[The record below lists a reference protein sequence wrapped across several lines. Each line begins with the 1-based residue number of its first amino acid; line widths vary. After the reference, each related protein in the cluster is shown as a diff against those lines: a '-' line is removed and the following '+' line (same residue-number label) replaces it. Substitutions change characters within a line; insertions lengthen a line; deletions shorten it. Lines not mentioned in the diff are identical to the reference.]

1 MELSYEFALIIDEKL
16 REMGYPRNI
25 SLSSKEFKIFKIEDL
40 NKIKSLSITNA
51 SNIDEIG
58 CLQNLTKLKIEGIDF
73 NSIKDE
79 YALEINPYINHI
91 TDFTPIQNLK
101 KLEYL
106 SIKNDVNIKKLSIG
120 NLTNLRKLRLENNP
134 ELETLKGLDSLSK
147 LHDVRIYGTNIKNS
161 INLERYMMNTIS
173 VENNIIDIKIA
184 LNELKRNP
192 NILEIINNYKR
203 KGLTNIEF
211 AETNGFVDYTELDT
225 RDLQQMIEEL
235 KKELKNYNR
244 LNDLDKIAKIYKII
258 VEKYHFADEQ
268 LKERQIIISKFKN
281 QKFPAYMK
289 KYMASLHSSYNLF
302 HFKEGNCEG
311 HVNLM
316 SIMLN
321 LVGIDSFIVHCKD
334 KRFKNYRGDTN
345 HAMIRVKLKN
355 KWYYCDPTINKSKSN
370 EFFLKNK
377 YQLEK
382 THEIS
387 GYEQKKMGDEEYEY
401 NNEGIYR

>member
-1 MELSYEFALIIDEKL
+1 M
-16 REMGYPRNI
+16 
-25 SLSSKEFKIFKIEDL
+25 
-40 NKIKSLSITNA
+40 
-51 SNIDEIG
+51 
-58 CLQNLTKLKIEGIDF
+58 
-73 NSIKDE
+73 
-79 YALEINPYINHI
+79 
-91 TDFTPIQNLK
+91 IQ
-101 KLEYL
+101 
-106 SIKNDVNIKKLSIG
+106 
-120 NLTNLRKLRLENNP
+120 
-134 ELETLKGLDSLSK
+134 
-147 LHDVRIYGTNIKNS
+147 
-161 INLERYMMNTIS
+161 
-173 VENNIIDIKIA
+173 
-184 LNELKRNP
+184 
-192 NILEIINNYKR
+192 
-203 KGLTNIEF
+203 
-211 AETNGFVDYTELDT
+211 
-225 RDLQQMIEEL
+225 EL

>member
-1 MELSYEFALIIDEKL
+1 
-16 REMGYPRNI
+16 
-25 SLSSKEFKIFKIEDL
+25 
-40 NKIKSLSITNA
+40 
-51 SNIDEIG
+51 
-58 CLQNLTKLKIEGIDF
+58 
-73 NSIKDE
+73 
-79 YALEINPYINHI
+79 
-91 TDFTPIQNLK
+91 
-101 KLEYL
+101 
-106 SIKNDVNIKKLSIG
+106 
-120 NLTNLRKLRLENNP
+120 
-134 ELETLKGLDSLSK
+134 
-147 LHDVRIYGTNIKNS
+147 
-161 INLERYMMNTIS
+161 
-173 VENNIIDIKIA
+173 
-184 LNELKRNP
+184 
-192 NILEIINNYKR
+192 
-203 KGLTNIEF
+203 
-211 AETNGFVDYTELDT
+211 
-225 RDLQQMIEEL
+225 
-235 KKELKNYNR
+235 
-244 LNDLDKIAKIYKII
+244 
-258 VEKYHFADEQ
+258 
-268 LKERQIIISKFKN
+268 
-281 QKFPAYMK
+281 MK

-401 NNEGIYR
+401 NNEGLYR